1 MEFEILKKHIAD
13 VLGVDVNEI
22 TEDMDFEKDLGA
34 DSLDL
39 FQILMNVED
48 ELGMQVDQDKAEGI
62 KTVSD
67 ALNLLEETVGK

>member
-1 MEFEILKKHIAD
+1 MEFDILKKHIAD

-48 ELGMQVDQDKAEGI
+48 ELGMQVDQDKAENI